1 MARAPVHVGSD
12 KKVSAVD
19 VMMTAIQLEVKF
31 LKQSKWLKGVY
42 LQTYKTF
49 AFIKY
54 FEGTVEPHM
63 RPVQM
68 VQAPFQKRCRAFT
81 AIGECYR

>member
-1 MARAPVHVGSD
+1 MFAAMKR
-12 KKVSAVD
+12 VSVVD

-31 LKQSKWLKGVY
+31 LKQSKWLKGVH
-42 LQTYKTF
+42 LQLYKNF
-49 AFIKY
+49 AFIKC
-54 FEGTVEPHM
+54 FEGTVEPHI

-81 AIGECYR
+81 AIGECYK